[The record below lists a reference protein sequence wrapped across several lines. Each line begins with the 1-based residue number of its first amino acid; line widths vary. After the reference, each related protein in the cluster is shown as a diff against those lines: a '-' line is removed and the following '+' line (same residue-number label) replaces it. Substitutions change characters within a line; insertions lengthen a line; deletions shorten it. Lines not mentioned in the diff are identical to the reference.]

1 MIKDWSVSAPFSH
14 LAGGMKYQDG
24 KLTVPTTGRYYIYL
38 QIYCRTQGRVYVR
51 ANNRVITM
59 IQSPSTSSTMY
70 VGGVFNLTAG
80 DVITFLSAYANFR
93 VFMYSYH
100 TYFGAY
106 LIWKST
112 NWCVAKSSFF
122 NMTFL
127 LQTTWWLHYKVTS
140 LIYGGLIKQV
150 DLLYSGITRT
160 GALGRRLS
168 NHNDFWKDSQVFLQ
182 TDQ

>member
-1 MIKDWSVSAPFSH
+1 MTMNIFFVFNPLQRQCNSSLYFFFLVIKDWSVSAPFSH
-14 LAGGMKYQDG
+14 LTGGMKYQDG

-112 NWCVAKSSFF
+112 NWCVAKSSF
-122 NMTFL
+122 L
-127 LQTTWWLHYKVTS
+127 
-140 LIYGGLIKQV
+140 LIKRFCYKQHGDRTTTLQV
-150 DLLYSGITRT
+150 
-160 GALGRRLS
+160 
-168 NHNDFWKDSQVFLQ
+168 
-182 TDQ
+182 

>member
-1 MIKDWSVSAPFSH
+1 MEILTITLGITETRLNESQCEQKSFRSGDTGAKGDNGTPCQCSLQDPKKPSAHIEAANLGDKTYQANIMIKDWSVSAAFSH

-38 QIYCRTQGRVYVR
+38 QIYCKTQGRVYVR

-59 IQSPSTSSTMY
+59 IQSPTTSSAMY

-106 LIWKST
+106 LI
-112 NWCVAKSSFF
+112 
-122 NMTFL
+122 
-127 LQTTWWLHYKVTS
+127 
-140 LIYGGLIKQV
+140 
-150 DLLYSGITRT
+150 
-160 GALGRRLS
+160 
-168 NHNDFWKDSQVFLQ
+168 
-182 TDQ
+182 